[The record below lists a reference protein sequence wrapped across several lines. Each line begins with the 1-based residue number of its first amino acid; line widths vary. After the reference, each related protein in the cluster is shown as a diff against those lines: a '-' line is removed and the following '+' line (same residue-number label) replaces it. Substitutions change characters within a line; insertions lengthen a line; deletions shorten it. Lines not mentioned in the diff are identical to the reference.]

1 MYAIVQL
8 VVEEAMYNG
17 ATYITTGFKTFEEA
31 KKAFKQEIEEEKR
44 FAEERGIDYEED
56 FYEDEE
62 TMEYEIRFD
71 DYGTKYRI
79 IDLSKKFNAITF

>member
-17 ATYITTGFKTFEEA
+17 ATYITTFKTFEEA
-31 KKAFKQEIEEEKR
+31 KRTFKEEIEEEKN
-44 FAEERGIDYEED
+44 FAQERGIEYEEN

-62 TMEYEIRFD
+62 TMEYEIKFD
-71 DYGTKYRI
+71 DYGTKYKI
-79 IDLSKKFNAITF
+79 IDLSKDFNAITF